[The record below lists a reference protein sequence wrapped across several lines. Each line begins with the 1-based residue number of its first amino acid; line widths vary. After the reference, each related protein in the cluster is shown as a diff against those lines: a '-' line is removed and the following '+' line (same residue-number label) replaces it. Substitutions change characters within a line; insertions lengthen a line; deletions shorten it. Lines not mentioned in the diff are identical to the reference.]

1 MSWLSSFFVANS
13 ISEAGVPVEIPMSS
27 YCKEL
32 VRWKPS
38 GFGCIFLIFTSE
50 NGELS
55 IEKTLWMELATLHAY
70 LSCTF
75 AWLSHFDR
83 SEHLHGFLS
92 ILSKYSLPF
101 GLLVLFVFRFSFTS
115 QRSFVCTF
123 EIVCPKS
130 YGRSKIGGFR
140 IAKEPIRSG
149 DFIESGSSH
158 IIDIIKR
165 AWAKRRY
172 PRGHT

>member
-92 ILSKYSLPF
+92 NLSKYSLPF
-101 GLLVLFVFRFSFTS
+101 GLFVLFVFRFSFTS

-123 EIVCPKS
+123 EIVWAVQD
-130 YGRSKIGGFR
+130 RR
-140 IAKEPIRSG
+140 IPDRKGANQIRR
-149 DFIESGSSH
+149 FYRKWFQPYNIYYQESMS
-158 IIDIIKR
+158 
-165 AWAKRRY
+165 
-172 PRGHT
+172 